1 MAIVRRTKYT
11 RVRARFRG
19 ALPSRRVSPKFR
31 LRACVYFA
39 RPTVAIANIRDY
51 SESNQISVIYLFF
64 GISFSFRHLSLNSI
78 QEIALDAFSSA
89 LTRMEYLYVLL
100 FRKDNWNNQ
109 FDDERGT
116 WSSWK

>member
-11 RVRARFRG
+11 RARARFRG

-31 LRACVYFA
+31 LRAC
-39 RPTVAIANIRDY
+39 DY

-100 FRKDNWNNQ
+100 FRKDN
-109 FDDERGT
+109 
-116 WSSWK
+116 